1 MGLSTE
7 AHPKPYPFGWL
18 HKDMDLKVTRKYKF
32 DFTISAQSIN
42 EIICDVVLLDVSEI
56 VMAIGES
63 LLM

>member
-1 MGLSTE
+1 
-7 AHPKPYPFGWL
+7 
-18 HKDMDLKVTRKYKF
+18 MDLKVTRKYKF